1 MIKKILL
8 LSPQSLLNKSEKL
21 DFLYFMINKKKI
33 KRDEVISAS
42 EIGQFCYCSIAWY
55 LQKQG
60 FKPNSEFLEVGQKK
74 HNELGQLIKKTELK
88 TLKSKIIAVIG
99 YIFLFFSIFLIFFEV
114 LL

>member
-8 LSPQSLLNKSEKL
+8 LSPQKLINKSEKL
-21 DFLYFMINKKKI
+21 VFLYFMRNKK

-60 FKPNSEFLEVGQKK
+60 FKPNSELLVIGEKK
-74 HNELGQLIKKTELK
+74 HDEIGRIIKKTEK
-88 TLKSKIIAVIG
+88 NMVKSKILALIG
-99 YIFLFFSIFLIFFEV
+99 YIVLFLSIFILIFEV
-114 LL
+114 FL